1 MRLPG
6 FLAFVLT
13 AGSALLAQTPQYDLI
28 LKGGHVIDPKN
39 GVDGIEDV
47 AVTGDRIAAVAA
59 NLPSSTR

>member
-1 MRLPG
+1 LRLPG
-6 FLAFVLT
+6 FLAF
-13 AGSALLAQTPQYDLI
+13 ALLAQPPQYDLI